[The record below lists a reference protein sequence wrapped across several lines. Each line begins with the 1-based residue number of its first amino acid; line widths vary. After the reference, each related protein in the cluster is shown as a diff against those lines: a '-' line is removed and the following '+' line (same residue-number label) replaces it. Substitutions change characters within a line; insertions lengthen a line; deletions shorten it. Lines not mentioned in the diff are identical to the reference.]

1 MGTLSTK
8 IDPWAS
14 VEIKDYN
21 EVMRE
26 FGISPISDL
35 YKKLPIKHHYFSRGI
50 LFGHKDF
57 EKIVEAI
64 NEKKPFVMMTGLMP
78 SGKFHLGH
86 KIVADMIIYL
96 QKLGAECYVAVAD
109 IEATLTRDISREEAK
124 KIAIEEYLLNY
135 IALGLKSKKIRV
147 YFQSNGSVE
156 YNNLSKYVSK
166 RTTLNEL
173 KSIYGDLTPEKMIS
187 VFTQVADILH
197 PQLKENGGPKPVVVP
212 VGVDQLNH
220 INLTRDIASKMKS
233 EYNFVLPSAIFNK
246 MIPGLQGGKMS
257 SSKPESYIALTDSP
271 EEVEKK
277 IKKYAFSGG
286 RETIKEHREKG
297 GNPDVDV
304 SYQWLTFF
312 EEDDKKLEKIYHDY
326 KSGALLT
333 GELKQILIDKLTKFL
348 KHHQAER
355 EKAKKKIDKFILK
368 D

>member
-1 MGTLSTK
+1 MK

-14 VEIKDYN
+14 LEVKDYDS
-21 EVMRE
+21 VMKE
-26 FGISPISDL
+26 FGVDPIGSL
-35 YKKLPIKHHYFSRGI
+35 YKKLPLKHHYFSRGI
-50 LFGHKDF
+50 IFGHKDF
-57 EKIVEAI
+57 QKIVEAVL
-64 NEKKPFVMMTGLMP
+64 EKKPFAMMTGLMP
-78 SGKFHLGH
+78 SGKFHFGH
-86 KIVADMIIYL
+86 KIVADTIIFL

-109 IEATLTRDISREEAK
+109 IEATLTRNVSREQARE
-124 KIAIEEYLLNY
+124 IAIDQYLVNY
-135 IALGLKSKKIRV
+135 IALGLDSKKTKF

-173 KSIYGDLTPEKMIS
+173 KSIYGDLTPEKMMC
-187 VFTQVADILH
+187 VFTQIADILH

-212 VGVDQLNH
+212 VGLDQLPH
-220 INLTRDIASKMKS
+220 INITRDVATKMKS
-233 EYNFVLPSAIFNK
+233 EYGFIPPAAIFNK
-246 MIPGLQGGKMS
+246 LLPGLQGGKMS
-257 SSKPESYIALTDSP
+257 SSKPESYIALTESP
-271 EEVEKK
+271 EEAKMK
-277 IKKYAFSGG
+277 IMKYAFSGG
-286 RETIKEHREKG
+286 RDTIKEHREKG

-304 SYQWLTFF
+304 SYQYLTYF
-312 EEDDKKLEKIYHDY
+312 EEDDKKLEKIYNDY